1 MSSKIYPMSAIV
13 KELSPLPEYP
23 DILNSEKALFLTEKQ
38 VRAYLQ
44 FRDAP
49 EEEIIN
55 IINTLHQLAL
65 ITYEVVSAELNQQ
78 AGINQAA

>member
-1 MSSKIYPMSAIV
+1 MADIL
-13 KELSPLPEYP
+13 KELTQLPEYP
-23 DILNSEKALFLTEKQ
+23 DILSSEKALFLTEKQ
-38 VRAYLQ
+38 VRAYPQ

-65 ITYEVVSAELNQQ
+65 ITYEVVSEELNQR
-78 AGINQAA
+78 AGISQAA

>member
-1 MSSKIYPMSAIV
+1 MSTIV
-13 KELSPLPEYP
+13 KELTPLPEYP

-38 VRAYLQ
+38 VRAYPQ
-44 FRDAP
+44 FRDVS

-65 ITYEVVSAELNQQ
+65 ISYEVVTAELNRQV
-78 AGINQAA
+78 GISQAA

>member
-1 MSSKIYPMSAIV
+1 MSAIV

>member
-1 MSSKIYPMSAIV
+1 MTAIQND
-13 KELSPLPEYP
+13 LTPLTEFS

-38 VRAYLQ
+38 VRAYPQ

-78 AGINQAA
+78 PGINQAA

>member
-1 MSSKIYPMSAIV
+1 MSAIL
-13 KELSPLPEYP
+13 KGLPPLPEYP

-38 VRAYLQ
+38 VRAYPQ

-65 ITYEVVSAELNQQ
+65 ITYEVITAELNRQV
-78 AGINQAA
+78 GISQAA

>member
-1 MSSKIYPMSAIV
+1 MAAFV
-13 KELSPLPEYP
+13 KELNPILEYP

-38 VRAYLQ
+38 VRAYPQ

-65 ITYEVVSAELNQQ
+65 ITYEVVSVELNQR
-78 AGINQAA
+78 AGISQAA

>member
-1 MSSKIYPMSAIV
+1 MSAIV

-38 VRAYLQ
+38 VRAYAQ

-78 AGINQAA
+78 AGINQVA